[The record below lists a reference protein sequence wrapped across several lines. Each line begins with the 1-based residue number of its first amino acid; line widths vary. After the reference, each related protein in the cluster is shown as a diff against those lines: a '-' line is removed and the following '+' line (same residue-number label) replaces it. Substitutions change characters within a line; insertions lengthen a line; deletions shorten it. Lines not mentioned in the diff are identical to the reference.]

1 MDQDALLDPKL
12 REKYG
17 SRRNLPWLRR
27 RIEQLADVL
36 RLPVEAVWA
45 WHDDWQR
52 EAVAVASWEQLQTR
66 MLLHADQD
74 AVGRWH
80 RDPASPRA
88 IAQIRRFGLSV
99 EDVRRADERSL
110 LALDGMGPK
119 SIRSLRQG
127 VLLAAQATEV
137 LPMPAWVSEE

>member
-52 EAVAVASWEQLQTR
+52 EAVAVASWEQLQHQ
-66 MLLHADQD
+66 MLHVPDGA
-74 AVGRWH
+74 AVRRWH
-80 RDPASPRA
+80 RDPATPRA
-88 IAQIRRFGLSV
+88 IAQIQRFGLSV
-99 EDVRRADERSL
+99 EDVRRADDRSL

-119 SIRSLRQG
+119 SIHALRAG
-127 VLLAAQATEV
+127 VQLVEPAPAAP
-137 LPMPAWVSEE
+137 LPAWLAEE